1 MGWHQISSTWD
12 ELAKKRRACHP
23 AGRSMRSGPIVSAL
37 ATSEDAKSTP
47 DFSDCSYSREQ
58 MRAGSGGGRS
68 AERSGSRNAGCKLVN
83 SVIYTDSPM
92 STLLTHDTEAY
103 LCFLCSKLSSVP
115 TKRLLSCSKISRS
128 IQRNQKRIFICI
140 YYKCT
145 RGETC
150 IYIIIRRIATAKDQY
165 DSFCFLFYFGNSQL
179 IMMLSSGRSRI
190 LS

>member
-1 MGWHQISSTWD
+1 MN
-12 ELAKKRRACHP
+12 LPKRGARVIQLGDRCDRD
-23 AGRSMRSGPIVSAL
+23 RSFQRWL
-37 ATSEDAKSTP
+37 LSEDAKSTP

-83 SVIYTDSPM
+83 SVIYIDSPM

-103 LCFLCSKLSSVP
+103 LCFLCSNLSSVP

-140 YYKCT
+140 NISAHA
-145 RGETC
+145 GETC
-150 IYIIIRRIATAKDQY
+150 IYNAAAKDLCISGRC
-165 DSFCFLFYFGNSQL
+165 DSFYFILFYFGNSQL
-179 IMMLSSGRSRI
+179 IPCTK
-190 LS
+190 

>member
-83 SVIYTDSPM
+83 SVIYIDSPM

-140 YYKCT
+140 YISAHA
-145 RGETC
+145 GETC
-150 IYIIIRRIATAKDQY
+150 IYNAAAKDLCISGRY
-165 DSFCFLFYFGNSQL
+165 DSFYFILFRKFSVNYDA
-179 IMMLSSGRSRI
+179 
-190 LS
+190 